1 LQQKLHRV
9 QEEIQRVR
17 QQLDALQLEQ
27 GEPRAPQ
34 APASPE
40 QAALSIRLRELQEQF
55 SELLLGIRR
64 RKSLATDGTLLGV
77 EEDDDLDGG
86 LRRPRRRALSVTVR
100 RASLQAVA
108 STARPLTTGSSPV
121 FRTPD
126 PSPVSP
132 EPRSGPTAATLFH
145 QL

>member
-1 LQQKLHRV
+1 MPTLLLTSSKYLAPGTLDQSAKVSKSLILFPRHLQQKLHRV

-64 RKSLATDGTLLGV
+64 RKSLATDGTLLDV
-77 EEDDDLDGG
+77 ETCRDEAAYIVQDG
-86 LRRPRRRALSVTVR
+86 RRN
-100 RASLQAVA
+100 
-108 STARPLTTGSSPV
+108 
-121 FRTPD
+121 
-126 PSPVSP
+126 
-132 EPRSGPTAATLFH
+132 PRSDNGTPK
-145 QL
+145 